1 AAGHLPSPGAQ
12 AGLAQGAPADFVT
25 LDPEHIALRGLPAE
39 SQLAAHV
46 FASHR
51 TSALDAV
58 WTAGVQ
64 RVTAGR
70 HAQHRES
77 AAAFAAVRSGLL
89 QS

>member
-1 AAGHLPSPGAQ
+1 AQ
-12 AGLAQGAPADFVT
+12 AGLVPGDLADFVA
-25 LDPEHIALRGLPAE
+25 LEPEHIALRGLPPE

-51 TSALDAV
+51 TSAIDAV

-64 RVTAGR
+64 RVASGR
-70 HAQHRES
+70 HALHGES